1 MNKQISASIAV
12 VGLAATV
19 ALYNMSAEQTSLY
32 QTSDVITSAERQFMQ
47 YMAEY
52 GKTYGTKAEYKFR
65 LNEFSKKL
73 IEIEEHNSRNGETST
88 MGINM
93 FMDYTKEEMKRM
105 NGLKPDETLE
115 GFDVVKFDTSNLA
128 DEVNWFT
135 AGAVTPVKN

>member
-1 MNKQISASIAV
+1 MNKQISASIAA
-12 VGLAATV
+12 VGLAATA
-19 ALYNMSAEQTSLY
+19 ALFNMSAESTSLY
-32 QTSDVITSAERQFMQ
+32 QTSDVITSAEQQFMHFV
-47 YMAEY
+47 AEY
-52 GKTYGTKAEYKFR
+52 GKTYGTKAEYQFR
-65 LNEFSKKL
+65 LNEFTQKL

-105 NGLKPDETLE
+105 NGAKPDNLE
-115 GFDVVKFDTSNLA
+115 GFDEVKFDTSNLA